1 MMNEYNLVSERGS
14 IYHLMWEL
22 IFMKIYE
29 TEITMKSLSGGY
41 DAKTIRKWNFKFIKS
56 IADLSPILVRNLTIS
71 HI

>member
-41 DAKTIRKWNFKFIKS
+41 DAKTIRKWNFKFIES
-56 IADLSPILVRNLTIS
+56 ITDLSPMLVSNWILS